1 LVTALLIKTSVYL
14 HCATGG
20 LASLAAE
27 QLSRLGYKDVWAII
41 CQLTDVYSAQEKLT
55 SRQ

>member
-1 LVTALLIKTSVYL
+1 RIYL

-27 QLSRLGYKDVWAII
+27 QLSRLGYKDVWAIV
-41 CQLTDVYSAQEKLT
+41 CQHSDVCSAQEKN
-55 SRQ
+55 